1 MFCTTSQARGETRSI
16 YRRLS
21 CKINDARRFNVDK
34 APSSPGRV
42 ANVTHSTSLN
52 CKRRFIT
59 STNCVLSDYI
69 SHEHMA
75 RPRSSR
81 HSSRYRQSR
90 ITHHSHAC
98 HTLYNSTSFSSCVCL
113 IRSQTNMFQQPATT
127 MPQDVTTVCPW
138 L

>member
-1 MFCTTSQARGETRSI
+1 MFCTTSQVRGETRSS
-16 YRRLS
+16 YRRLR
-21 CKINDARRFNVDK
+21 CKINDARRFNIDK
-34 APSSPGRV
+34 APNSPGRV

-69 SHEHMA
+69 SHEHMV

-90 ITHHSHAC
+90 VTHHSHAC
-98 HTLYNSTSFSSCVCL
+98 HTLYINTEFVKG
-113 IRSQTNMFQQPATT
+113 RSISLESKCGTRLNRHFA
-127 MPQDVTTVCPW
+127 
-138 L
+138 LLERNR

>member
-1 MFCTTSQARGETRSI
+1 MFCTTSQVRGETRSS
-16 YRRLS
+16 YRRLR

-34 APSSPGRV
+34 APNSPGRV

-69 SHEHMA
+69 SHEHMV

-90 ITHHSHAC
+90 VTHDSHAC
-98 HTLYNSTSFSSCVCL
+98 HTLYTNLLSQKMSCLRDSDSRLQIICKRKCFL
-113 IRSQTNMFQQPATT
+113 PGNNR
-127 MPQDVTTVCPW
+127 
-138 L
+138 